1 MSDGGITV
9 MSYDRTEAVEWE
21 EFEVENQ
28 AGGSKE
34 VTPVKKHSIE
44 QRTSDASGFK

>member
-1 MSDGGITV
+1 MSDGG
-9 MSYDRTEAVEWE
+9 MSYERPEAVDWE
-21 EFEVENQ
+21 EFEVENL

-34 VTPVKKHSIE
+34 ATPVKKNSIE